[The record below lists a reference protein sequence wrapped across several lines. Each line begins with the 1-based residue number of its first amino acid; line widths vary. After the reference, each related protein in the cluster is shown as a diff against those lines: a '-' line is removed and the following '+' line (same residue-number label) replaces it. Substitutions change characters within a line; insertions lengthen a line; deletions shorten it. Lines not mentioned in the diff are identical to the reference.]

1 MLNHRLSAPSLGQ
14 LLLAALTFLA
24 SAAEVS
30 AEILDGAFG
39 LKFDAAVPVEVL
51 GASTLAPA
59 DLPHRPF
66 DDEYPPERVGWFYF
80 TPVIAPDPLGAAR
93 YQVLV
98 TRSGQ
103 PALILARLVGHGC
116 NETYTWLVD
125 SLTRKYAIQDD
136 PAALPRP
143 PYLQAASFQVDGVSV
158 DLACGRD
165 LVLAYTLP
173 SGIRRWQAEQGALED
188 ARKAEAQRVAE
199 VEKRIERAEARAYA
213 DTFTHGEKFRLDGGL
228 GLIFGEPFPTTVPH
242 ESDIPF
248 AMRPPR
254 LPPPFDTGSFEL
266 TLDPQEVPIKLEG
279 SIPDPDGRHYEKITA
294 ALQAKFGAA
303 MKDTDRHRIFRVN
316 GNYFTLRQIKD
327 RTDITLIDSRAQ
339 KAQEARAAA
348 ARAAE
353 LAAAEAKFRSE
364 TEGL

>member
-1 MLNHRLSAPSLGQ
+1 MSALLPGQ
-14 LLLAALTFLA
+14 LLAGALMILAP
-24 SAAEVS
+24 VS
-30 AEILDGAFG
+30 AQSAETLDGAFG
-39 LKFDAAVPVEVL
+39 LRFDAAVPEQVL

-66 DDEYPPERVGWFYF
+66 ADEYPPERAGWFYF

-98 TRSGQ
+98 TGNGQ

-125 SLTRKYAIQDD
+125 SLTRKYAIKDD
-136 PAALPRP
+136 PAVLPRP

-173 SGIRRWQAEQGALED
+173 SGIRRWQAEQVALEN
-188 ARKAEAQRVAE
+188 ARETEAQRLVEVAR
-199 VEKRIERAEARAYA
+199 RIERAEARAYA

-228 GLIFGEPFPTTVPH
+228 GLIFGEPFRTTVPH
-242 ESDIPF
+242 TPDVPF

-266 TLDPQEVPIKLEG
+266 TLDPEDVPIRLEG
-279 SIPDPDGRHYEKITA
+279 SIPDPDGRHYEKITG

-316 GNYFTLRQIKD
+316 GNYFTLRQIRD
-327 RTDITLIDSRAQ
+327 RTDITLIDIRAQ

-348 ARAAE
+348 AKAAE
-353 LAAAEAKFRSE
+353 LAAAEARFKAE